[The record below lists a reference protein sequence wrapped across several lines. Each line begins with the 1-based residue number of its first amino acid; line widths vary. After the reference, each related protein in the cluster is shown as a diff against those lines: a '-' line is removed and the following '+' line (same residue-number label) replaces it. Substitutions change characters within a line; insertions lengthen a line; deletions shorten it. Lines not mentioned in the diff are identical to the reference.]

1 MGRLTGS
8 FWGLWD
14 ESIPSFVQLR
24 VATSASSTLKVYHI
38 SFSCHHTSLCPPL
51 MRTLIIT
58 FGAHLDNPRLSSHLQ
73 ILNLITSAKSLLPYK
88 VTFKGSWDS
97 NRDFLGRGPLFI
109 LHSQPGPLLSTH
121 YVALLLQMLCDIPT
135 Q

>member
-1 MGRLTGS
+1 
-8 FWGLWD
+8 
-14 ESIPSFVQLR
+14 
-24 VATSASSTLKVYHI
+24 
-38 SFSCHHTSLCPPL
+38 

-121 YVALLLQMLCDIPT
+121 YPRLGVLTFAMEEGSAASLPSHFHRKERTVTPSKRFEELPGLVS
-135 Q
+135 